1 MYSCINQC
9 CDIFYSHR
17 IYLSVILFFNQ
28 FIHSPYQL
36 FSHFFILIKTVLRI
50 SPTIDSSGWFSFYSA
65 HRGSNSV
72 TDISTVRPIPSLLYY
87 FRSTERRSW
96 CHVYPRNIKFKTF
109 SHKAIR
115 ILSIQLFSYF
125 LKKKSIF
132 GSKSSLSRTLD
143 NDLWIQL
150 GPSFPITMKWLLLEN
165 DSRYKLPSFVKPKM
179 EHWFTHDFSINKI
192 TFLCI

>member
-1 MYSCINQC
+1 MYSCVNQC

-72 TDISTVRPIPSLLYY
+72 TDISTVRSIPSLPYY

-125 LKKKSIF
+125 LKKKIYF
-132 GSKSSLSRTLD
+132 WFEIIPFKDIR
-143 NDLWIQL
+143 Q
-150 GPSFPITMKWLLLEN
+150 
-165 DSRYKLPSFVKPKM
+165 RFVNSVGY
-179 EHWFTHDFSINKI
+179 EFSYNNEVAVTWKRQQI
-192 TFLCI
+192 